1 MYDEKDGVITLEGE
15 DGNSYPCKL
24 LDIFEFE
31 DTEYALLLPM
41 DKDSLVVVRLVQ
53 RDNQAIFQTIENDDE
68 YNRVVAY
75 LEEMARRDER
85 P

>member
-1 MYDEKDGVITLEGE
+1 MNYEKDGVITLEGE
-15 DGNSYPCKL
+15 DGNSYLCKL

-53 RDNQAIFQTIENDDE
+53 RDNQTIFQTVDSDDE
-68 YNRVVAY
+68 YNRIVAHVKV
-75 LEEMARRDER
+75 MARLVTD
-85 P
+85 

>member
-1 MYDEKDGVITLEGE
+1 MNDEKDGVITLEGE
-15 DGNSYPCKL
+15 DGDPYPCKL

-31 DTEYALLLPM
+31 GTEYSLLLPM
-41 DKDSLVVVRLVQ
+41 DKDGLVVMRLAQ
-53 RDNQAIFQTIENDDE
+53 RDNQTIFQTIESDDE